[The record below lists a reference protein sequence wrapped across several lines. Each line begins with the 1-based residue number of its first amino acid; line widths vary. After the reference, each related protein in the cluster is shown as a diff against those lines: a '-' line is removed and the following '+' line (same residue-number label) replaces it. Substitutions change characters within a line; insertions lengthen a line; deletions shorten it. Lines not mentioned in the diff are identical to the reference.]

1 MAKKEIKIKII
12 ERFKNED
19 IEKRKETLENL
30 FYNIIK
36 TKEFDFNETRIELK
50 SEDSISFIKK

>member
-1 MAKKEIKIKII
+1 MAKKEIEIKII

-36 TKEFDFNETRIELK
+36 TKESDFDETRIELK

>member
-1 MAKKEIKIKII
+1 MAKKESKIKII

-36 TKEFDFNETRIELK
+36 TKESDFDETRIELK